1 MGITPWLMRHADP
14 ATAADEAEIID
25 CSDAP
30 AIESDTVDLD
40 SLGWT
45 ALQDTARECRR
56 CPLHEGRSQVVFG
69 VGDPQADWLFVGEA
83 PGAEEDLRGEPFV
96 GRAGKLLDEMLR
108 AVGMAR
114 EQVYIANVLK
124 CRPPDNRDPQP
135 AESDT
140 CAPFLTRQIDLIRP
154 KVIIAV
160 GKFAAHR
167 LLETDAPVG
176 RMRGKIHHYG
186 AGRVPVVV
194 TYHPAYLLRRPGE
207 KAKSWQDLLLALR
220 VAREAE

>member
-14 ATAADEAEIID
+14 ATAADEEAVAD
-25 CSDAP
+25 CSDAI
-30 AIESDTVDLD
+30 AVESGTVDLNT
-40 SLGWT
+40 LGWGE
-45 ALQDTARECRR
+45 LQDTARECRR
-56 CPLHEGRSQVVFG
+56 CPLHDGRTQVVFG

-124 CRPPDNRDPQP
+124 CRPPNNRDPQP

-140 CAPFLTRQIDLIRP
+140 CAPFLTRQIDLIQP

-176 RMRGKIHHYG
+176 RMRGSIHHYG

-220 VAREAE
+220 AARGAE